1 MKSDVANTLSKRRRS
16 YAHGRVAPPADRA
29 GLAVSPAPEVAH
41 ALGGGR
47 RPTARRSAAAPA
59 AAARRGGRGVAVESA
74 GRTQLAVGHRGIHFL
89 AAVPNP
95 TWRALGAFDHE
106 IRRFP
111 HEEHEQDGGN
121 IGEMHDDRV

>member
-59 AAARRGGRGVAVESA
+59 VAARSGGRGVAVESA
-74 GRTQLAVGHRGIHFL
+74 GRTQLAVGHRGIHFF
-89 AAVPNP
+89 AAV
-95 TWRALGAFDHE
+95 TSAA
-106 IRRFP
+106 
-111 HEEHEQDGGN
+111 
-121 IGEMHDDRV
+121 